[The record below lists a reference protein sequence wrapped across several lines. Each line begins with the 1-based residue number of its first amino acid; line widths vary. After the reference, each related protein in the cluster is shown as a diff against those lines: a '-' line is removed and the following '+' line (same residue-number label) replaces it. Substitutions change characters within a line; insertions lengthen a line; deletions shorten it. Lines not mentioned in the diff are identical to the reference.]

1 MHQPP
6 RALLTFPSP
15 HHLTS
20 IHCANPPHPAPR
32 THSAELRRCTSLRHL
47 ELEGN
52 KLAAPVLDLRA
63 LCGLV
68 SLQLFA
74 NPLEYL
80 PELSPATALRSL
92 SLANV
97 RIMADAAYTRWGAEG
112 PTL

>member
-1 MHQPP
+1 M
-6 RALLTFPSP
+6 
-15 HHLTS
+15 
-20 IHCANPPHPAPR
+20 
-32 THSAELRRCTSLRHL
+32 
-47 ELEGN
+47 
-52 KLAAPVLDLRA
+52 LDLRA

-97 RIMADAAYTRWGAEG
+97 RIMADAAYTRWAGVPGCLTCLLAKLYGVQLESLALWG
-112 PTL
+112 FAWCQGRSVRVAGRTNM